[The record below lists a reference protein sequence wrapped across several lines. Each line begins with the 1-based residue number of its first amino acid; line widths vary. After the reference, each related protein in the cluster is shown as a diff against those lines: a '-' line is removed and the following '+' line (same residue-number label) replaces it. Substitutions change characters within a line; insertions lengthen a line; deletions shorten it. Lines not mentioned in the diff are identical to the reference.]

1 MPFLTEEVWQTL
13 PHDGPSIMISPWP
26 QVQSAWIDPAAEQEL
41 EVVMAVVRAVRSLR
55 AELSIPP
62 AQRIPAYVYAEEHQI
77 GVLRRAGP
85 PVEGFGQGWAV
96 EHHPRPGFPTGP
108 PVALP
113 GA

>member
-62 AQRIPAYVYAEEHQI
+62 AQRIPAHVYAEEHQI
-77 GVLRRAGP
+77 GVLRRASRY
-85 PVEGFGQGWAV
+85 VEALAEVGAV
-96 EHHPRPGFPTGP
+96 EHHALRDSRP
-108 PVALP
+108 AHH
-113 GA
+113 